1 MNSEHEN
8 KLITFLRNRIRPCV
22 SEIEYLEVLT
32 TIIRV
37 CEEIKFFNCH
47 SAENNSVFLPPIL
60 FKKTLGK
67 EELSVK
73 LDKSNVLT
81 LCLGKRTTRALVFDF
96 FNTAEYILCYLNTR
110 YGHGLID
117 FKRFSPIFLEHMLG
131 VDLPFLD
138 NACLEEYPLR
148 ELRAFSSDML
158 NGIEVTNERYYR
170 CLCGD
175 FVLDEINLYSNH
187 LTESNDYRL
196 SRVLDC
202 IRKNGYPY
210 NNQFI
215 VVYND
220 EMIIRDG
227 EHRWA
232 CLYYLYGNIRIPILR
247 LRFSFNYYSFSRF
260 HKNCDKKG

>member
-1 MNSEHEN
+1 MNSDHEIN
-8 KLITFLRNRIRPCV
+8 LITFLKNMVKPCV

-32 TIIRV
+32 TILRV
-37 CEEIKFFNCH
+37 CEEINYFNCQ
-47 SAENNSVFLPPIL
+47 SADNKSVFLPPIL

-67 EELSVK
+67 KELSFT
-73 LDKSNVLT
+73 LDKNSAIILR
-81 LCLGKRTTRALVFDF
+81 LGKRTIKVFIFDF
-96 FNTAEYILCYLNTR
+96 FSTAEHIFCYLNAR

-117 FKRFSPIFLEHMLG
+117 FKWFSPIFLEHILG
-131 VDLPFLD
+131 VDLPFLE

-148 ELRAFSSDML
+148 ELRAFSSDVL
-158 NGIEVTNERYYR
+158 NGVEVNDERYYR

-175 FVLDEINLYSNH
+175 YALDDTNLHSNH

-196 SRVLDC
+196 RRVLDG
-202 IRKNGYPY
+202 IRTNGYPY

-232 CLYYLYGNIRIPILR
+232 CLYYLNGNINIPVLR

-260 HKNCDKKG
+260 HKNCYKKV